1 MSVCKKERKS
11 KNPYQKNKK
20 KNQKTKQKNKNKNNT
35 PLIKS
40 IRSLTKTI
48 DNNNKIITGLTACFF
63 NRRKL
68 ITNGNSQKK
77 SGRR

>member
-20 KNQKTKQKNKNKNNT
+20 KNQRTNQKNKNKNI
-35 PLIKS
+35 PLINS

-63 NRRKL
+63 NKRKL

-77 SGRR
+77 SSRR